1 MQLKKKV
8 DGTIKLNFD
17 KNDLTDSIRCFTE
30 NKEFEDETDAVN
42 SFVASR
48 WFEMLLN
55 DLRKDL
61 ADELRSVVIDIID
74 SEFESNEW

>member
-30 NKEFEDETDAVN
+30 NKEFEDETDTVN